1 MLVSCCLSKVMSIQ
15 FYLFMHGNYR
25 KFEVMDWEIEN
36 ISGMINSRN
45 MKFFKN
51 LSNRNTLK
59 VAKFGVRSICCFEAI
74 KNKFSEP
81 RAKLTPLRK
90 LNWVKRFWNQNNFQQ
105 HLLRMRKVLTQ
116 KFQNLLTRNHEWNW
130 PPLYLR
136 LQIEYQV
143 KTFTNESRL
152 QSDLLMTSFYRF
164 WWRHQNSFLIYT
176 GCLTKLILP
185 FIVIVWH

>member
-1 MLVSCCLSKVMSIQ
+1 MLISCCLSKVMSIQ
-15 FYLFMHGNYR
+15 FYLFMHRNYR
-25 KFEVMDWEIEN
+25 KFEMMDWEIEN

-59 VAKFGVRSICCFEAI
+59 VAKFGVRSTCCFEAI
-74 KNKFSEP
+74 KNKFSEQ
-81 RAKLTPLRK
+81 RAKLTPLPK

-105 HLLRMRKVLTQ
+105 HLLRMGKVLTQ
-116 KFQNLLTRNHEWNW
+116 KFQNLLTNHKWNW